1 LHFLTIRETGLQ
13 RPQRAANV
21 QRLLLLLLLMMM
33 ATIANATN
41 VGILEQQ
48 VHVANIQVAS
58 YDGSLFCN
66 VNRFLC
72 VPLVAIFYYG

>member
-1 LHFLTIRETGLQ
+1 
-13 RPQRAANV
+13 
-21 QRLLLLLLLMMM
+21 MMM